1 MKKIYLSEILFLH
14 KVAKKHF
21 ELTQIQSKKQSGFTL
36 LELMITVVILTILAT
51 IAIPS
56 YSSYIT
62 KSQAKSAASNLVALS
77 LVVERNYLRTL
88 AYTAPS
94 PNPTTTTAETQTY
107 ATGWQ
112 PATDNFNYTVEGI
125 LVSGKMTG
133 YTLTATGKTGT
144 RNAGCTL
151 TLTQTNQRTINGGS
165 TCGGMS
171 SW

>member
-1 MKKIYLSEILFLH
+1 MTKKSLLEFFFLH
-14 KVAKKHF
+14 RATRKSL
-21 ELTQIQSKKQSGFTL
+21 ELTQEQSQKQAGFTL
-36 LELMITVVILTILAT
+36 LELMITVVIITILAT
-51 IAIPS
+51 IAVPT

-77 LVVERNYLRTL
+77 LVVERNYLKTL

-94 PNPTTTTAETQTY
+94 PNPTTTTAETQAY

-112 PATDNFNYTVEGI
+112 PATDNFDYKVEGT

-151 TLTQTNQRTINGGS
+151 TLTQTNVRNISGGS